1 MAEHRRKLI
10 DHLKW
15 ADKATLD
22 ALRSSSANDTRA
34 LTLYSHV
41 LGAEAVWLARL
52 AGRKADVAVWPTL
65 SLDDAARL
73 AARNANDFDAL
84 LASLESGD
92 VDREIDYRNSA
103 GREFRDTVEDILLHV
118 ALHGSYHR
126 GQVSLVIRGGGGEP
140 APTDYI
146 AFVRGVPAAR
156 TVPPTPVV

>member
-1 MAEHRRKLI
+1 MAEHLRKLI

-92 VDREIDYRNSA
+92 VDREIDYCNSA